1 MKLKIIWNTFYLNYS
16 IIIKSKY
23 LQASAN
29 IQFILSNIQQ
39 KTKENISTM
48 TFINVMPYEFLAI
61 YLRLQK

>member
-1 MKLKIIWNTFYLNYS
+1 MKLKIIWNKFYLNYS

-48 TFINVMPYEFLAI
+48 TFINVMPYEFPAI
-61 YLRLQK
+61 YLSLQK